1 MCPSPSQGS
10 SLNREAEGARC
21 KASLQAFTQGL
32 AARLEIPQH
41 QAERLHQY
49 DRSRTDGNVYL
60 HFPFCF
66 SDVFPN
72 VLLDHFRTLSFSG
85 TLWMSYMRAQDDA
98 IDRPRTA
105 DPTALFLRDAYL
117 RESLHLLYKLFP
129 CNSKFWSFYSSYFD
143 EYARSVL
150 HEQGKN
156 LYMDVSND
164 ESFHSIAKGKA
175 AMAKYPVAALAVLS
189 RGEDKL
195 PLLTDSLDCFH
206 VGYQYWDDLV
216 DWKEDSE
223 NSKRSLLLA
232 RALARIPPEK
242 RSEEPDKLRAQVGRV
257 VYYSGLAQQQLDD
270 AFKWFERASE
280 LSLMA
285 GGVIWAN
292 HVKTLQQQTVTLA
305 KDLRSMISAKTSGS
319 DTALSA

>member
-1 MCPSPSQGS
+1 MCPSLLQES

-21 KASLQAFTQGL
+21 KASLQAFTHSL
-32 AARLEIPQH
+32 AARFGVPQNH
-41 QAERLHQY
+41 AERLHQY
-49 DRSRTDGNVYL
+49 DRSRRDGNVYL

-72 VLLDHFRTLSFSG
+72 LPLDNLRTLSFSG

-98 IDRPRTA
+98 IDRPGTA
-105 DPTALFLRDAYL
+105 DPTVLFLRDAYL

-129 CNSKFWSFYSSYFD
+129 CDSKFWRFYSAYFD
-143 EYARSVL
+143 EYASSVL
-150 HEQGKN
+150 HEQDKN
-156 LYMDVSND
+156 LYLDVTD
-164 ESFHSIAKGKA
+164 DTSFHSIAKGKA

-189 RGEDKL
+189 GQEDKL
-195 PLLTDSLDCFH
+195 PLLTESLDCFH

-216 DWKEDSE
+216 DWKEDFE
-223 NSKRSLLLA
+223 TSKYSPLLA
-232 RALARIPPEK
+232 RAIASIPPEK
-242 RSEEPDKLRAQVGRV
+242 RSEQSDKLRAQVGRV
-257 VYYSGLAQQQLDD
+257 VYYSGLAQQQLDE

-292 HVKTLQQQTVTLA
+292 HVNTLQQQTVALA
-305 KDLRSMISAKTSGS
+305 NDLRSMSAKTSGNK
-319 DTALSA
+319 TASSA